1 MRLSE
6 DLPLDPE
13 VIAELDAIDA
23 TLRGEAVDPKYA
35 ELAELAL
42 LIATD
47 RPQPPPEAAESL
59 DALVARRFEPS
70 AAPAGEGRGAGST
83 TSRRP
88 RLTRWALRPS
98 LGTALAGLAA
108 AAVAVV
114 VVTQVNGNLTGGGT
128 TSSRTPAVVNGG
140 RASAGS
146 ANSSPTS
153 GVVPAAEASTTGGS
167 PASGGTGTAAATTP
181 SGAPAP
187 GPKAAGN
194 LFGAN
199 STGSGGG
206 TRAAAGR
213 AKAHAPGLTTHS
225 SASSASSTQDNSVAA
240 PLAAVPVPPANG
252 QKQIQS
258 AQIQLLT
265 AGNRIDA
272 VSQEVF
278 TVVGNENGVVKS
290 STITAAGRN
299 GGFASFRLSIPSG
312 NLAQTMTD
320 LSKLPYAH
328 VASRTDETV
337 NVNDTYQS
345 DLRRLADARALRT
358 SLLKQLAAAVTQ
370 TEIDSLDAQIK
381 DNEAAISRDEVALK
395 SLDDK
400 INYSQLLVQINT
412 ALIHPVRHKHHAA
425 GGFTMHRA
433 AHDALR
439 VLTVATGVALIAL
452 AAMVPVGLVV
462 ALVAWIGYWIRRR
475 RREAALDTA

>member
-6 DLPLDPE
+6 EHPLDPE
-13 VIAELDAIDA
+13 VSAELEAIDA
-23 TLRGEAVDPKYA
+23 TLRGEAVDPIYA

-42 LIATD
+42 LLAD
-47 RPQPPPEAAESL
+47 ERPAMPAQAADSL
-59 DALVARRFEPS
+59 DAHVARRFEP
-70 AAPAGEGRGAGST
+70 AALAGGSGGGT

-98 LGTALAGLAA
+98 FGALLAGL

-114 VVTQVNGNLTGGGT
+114 VVVVTQVAGNQGAGSSSSAGAGGISSLIAHAGT
-128 TSSRTPAVVNGG
+128 SGTSSAS
-140 RASAGS
+140 RA
-146 ANSSPTS
+146 PTS
-153 GVVPAAEASTTGGS
+153 APGSYSTAT
-167 PASGGTGTAAATTP
+167 TAGIPQATHGAGATAATTP
-181 SGAPAP
+181 SRTSGVAAGRKEAAHAPRSSNPAGAGSVQSGQSLSNAAAAPAP
-187 GPKAAGN
+187 E
-194 LFGAN
+194 
-199 STGSGGG
+199 
-206 TRAAAGR
+206 
-213 AKAHAPGLTTHS
+213 AP
-225 SASSASSTQDNSVAA
+225 
-240 PLAAVPVPPANG
+240 VPTPPANG

-265 AGNRIDA
+265 AGKRIDA

-278 TVVGNENGVVKS
+278 TVVGNEDGVVKS
-290 STITAAGRN
+290 STITAAGGN

-337 NVNDTYQS
+337 NVNDSYQS

-358 SLLKQLAAAVTQ
+358 SLLKQLAEAVTQ

-381 DNEAAISRDEVALK
+381 DNEAAIARDELALK
-395 SLDDK
+395 RLNGR
-400 INYSQLLVQINT
+400 INFSRLLVLVNT
-412 ALIHPVRHKHHAA
+412 GVIHPVQQKHEQAA
-425 GGFTMHRA
+425 TGFTMHRA

-452 AAMVPVGLVV
+452 AALVPVGLVL
-462 ALVAWIGYWIRRR
+462 ALLAWIGYWIRRR
-475 RREAALDTA
+475 RREAALDSA